1 MLELPIQLK
10 FSHIGK
16 LQLKVPLTSIGSSP
30 VEVFL
35 DGLYLIIAPK
45 CPNQWEFKDYKGLE
59 VKKELIEQYVQIC
72 INKIVS
78 ASKQKTEEKDAGY
91 MQNLTSKIID
101 NIQLKIKNI
110 HIRYENDL
118 KGDGQQQYAM
128 GLSLDQLE
136 VFTTDG
142 NGQKKYIDRTKLE
155 FKDQPMRKQLKLS
168 NLGVY
173 WNSREN
179 RILSSENNKK
189 EIISHMEGMIR
200 RGKELT
206 TRVPCDF
213 LISISS
219 DAQLI
224 QSEKGNFSRPE
235 LEMSIDLNRI
245 DFYLENL

>member
-1 MLELPIQLK
+1 
-10 FSHIGK
+10 
-16 LQLKVPLTSIGSSP
+16 
-30 VEVFL
+30 
-35 DGLYLIIAPK
+35 
-45 CPNQWEFKDYKGLE
+45 
-59 VKKELIEQYVQIC
+59 
-72 INKIVS
+72 
-78 ASKQKTEEKDAGY
+78 

-245 DFYLENL
+245 DFCLENL

>member
-1 MLELPIQLK
+1 
-10 FSHIGK
+10 
-16 LQLKVPLTSIGSSP
+16 
-30 VEVFL
+30 
-35 DGLYLIIAPK
+35 
-45 CPNQWEFKDYKGLE
+45 
-59 VKKELIEQYVQIC
+59 
-72 INKIVS
+72 
-78 ASKQKTEEKDAGY
+78 

-142 NGQKKYIDRTKLE
+142 NGQKKYIDRTKSE

-179 RILSSENNKK
+179 RILSSETNKK
-189 EIISHMEGMIR
+189 
-200 RGKELT
+200 
-206 TRVPCDF
+206 
-213 LISISS
+213 
-219 DAQLI
+219 
-224 QSEKGNFSRPE
+224 
-235 LEMSIDLNRI
+235 
-245 DFYLENL
+245 